1 MKKRNRI
8 LLAAGIAAVILLAAF
23 IPRWFSRP
31 TINTEAT
38 APAPPS
44 VARNAGSNAVPVSV
58 YIAEPSY
65 ISSGI
70 HATGSLVP
78 SEEVELTTEVAGK
91 VTKIFFNEGSFVKQG
106 DLLIK
111 INDEDLQAQ
120 LVRAEFQEKL
130 LAEKLERQKI
140 LLTKEAISREAYDQ
154 LATDHNMI
162 VADIRLLKVRIDK
175 TELRA
180 PFDGII
186 GFRYVSEGSY
196 MQPGSKV
203 ARLVDKSSLIV
214 EFSISEKNIATQLLS
229 KHVVFRTEGFIQ
241 DFRAQVYAVEPILNE
256 RTRTISLRA
265 RYDNSRGLLLPGMSA
280 AVTLITN
287 ESSHALQVP
296 TEAIVPDISGV
307 SVWTIQHGLAVAT
320 PIETG
325 ERSEQMVEVLSGLAV
340 GDTVVTSGLMQLRP
354 GVPVKINEPEIKQVN
369 NNKGNVEGRL

>member
-1 MKKRNRI
+1 M
-8 LLAAGIAAVILLAAF
+8 LLAVGITVVILLAFF
-23 IPRWFSRP
+23 IPRWFNRP
-31 TINTEAT
+31 AINPESP
-38 APAPPS
+38 APATPP
-44 VARNAGSNAVPVSV
+44 VARSTAGNVIPVSV
-58 YIAEPSY
+58 YVTEPSY

-70 HATGSLVP
+70 HASGSLAP

-91 VTKIFFNEGSFVKQG
+91 VTKIFFGEGSAVKKG

-154 LATDHNMI
+154 LETDHNMI

-214 EFSISEKNIATQLLS
+214 EFSISERHIATSFLS
-229 KHVVFRTEGFIQ
+229 KNVVFRTEGFMQ
-241 DFRAQVYAVEPILNE
+241 DFRALVYAVEPRLNE
-256 RTRTISLRA
+256 RTRTISIRA

-280 AVTLITN
+280 AVTLITS
-287 ESSHALQVP
+287 ESGNALQVP

-307 SVWTIQHGLAVAT
+307 SVWTVHNGRAVAT
-320 PIETG
+320 PVETG
-325 ERSEQMVEVLSGLAV
+325 DRSERMVEVLSGLSA
-340 GDTVVTSGLMQLRP
+340 GDTVVVSGLMQLRP
-354 GVPVKINEPEIKQVN
+354 NIPVAVN
-369 NNKGNVEGRL
+369 GSSQQ

>member
-1 MKKRNRI
+1 MRKRNRI
-8 LLAAGIAAVILLAAF
+8 LLAAGITAVILLAFF
-23 IPRWFSRP
+23 IPRWFNRP
-31 TINTEAT
+31 AINTETT
-38 APAPPS
+38 APAKPLAAPS
-44 VARNAGSNAVPVSV
+44 PANNVVPVNV

-70 HATGSLVP
+70 HATGSLAP

-91 VTKIFFNEGSFVKQG
+91 VTNIFFSEGSAVKKD

-130 LAEKLERQKI
+130 LSEKLERQKI

-154 LATDHNMI
+154 LETDHNMI

-175 TELRA
+175 TEIRA

-196 MQPGSKV
+196 MQPGSKI

-214 EFSISEKNIATQLLS
+214 EFSISEKHIATPFLS
-229 KHVVFRTEGFIQ
+229 KNVVFRTEGFMQ
-241 DFRAQVYAVEPILNE
+241 DFRAQVYAVEPRLNE

-280 AVTLITN
+280 AVTVITN
-287 ESSHALQVP
+287 ESAHALQVP
-296 TEAIVPDISGV
+296 SEAIVPDISGV
-307 SVWTIQHGLAVAT
+307 SVWTVRNGRAVVT

-325 ERSEQMVEVLSGLAV
+325 DRSEQMVEVLSGLAA
-340 GDTVVTSGLMQLRP
+340 GDTVVVSGLMQLRP
-354 GVPVKINEPEIKQVN
+354 NVPVATTNIE
-369 NNKGNVEGRL
+369 

>member
-1 MKKRNRI
+1 MKKNNRI
-8 LLAAGIAAVILLAAF
+8 FLYAGIAAVILLAIF
-23 IPRWFSRP
+23 VPRWFHRSAGD
-31 TINTEAT
+31 EAAIPAA
-38 APAPPS
+38 APAG
-44 VARNAGSNAVPVSV
+44 RGAGSSAIPVNV

-78 SEEVELTTEVAGK
+78 SEEVEITTEVAGK
-91 VTKIFFNEGSFVKQG
+91 VTKIYFKEGSDVRKG

-154 LATDHNMI
+154 LETDHNMI

-180 PFDGII
+180 PFNGII

-196 MQPGSKV
+196 MQPGFKV
-203 ARLVDKSSLIV
+203 ARMVDKSSLIV
-214 EFSISEKNIATQLLS
+214 EFSVSERYIATRLLGRN
-229 KHVVFRTEGFIQ
+229 VVFRTAGFMQ
-241 DFRAQVYAVEPILNE
+241 DFHAQVYAVEPILNE

-265 RYDNSRGLLLPGMSA
+265 RYDNSRGLLLPAMSA
-280 AVTLITN
+280 DITLVTS
-287 ESSHALQVP
+287 ESNHALQVP

-307 SVWTIQHGLAVAT
+307 SVWTVRNGRAVTT

-325 ERSEQMVEVLSGLAV
+325 ARSETMVEVLSGLSV
-340 GDTVVTSGLMQLRP
+340 GDTIVTSGLMQLRP
-354 GVPVKINEPEIKQVN
+354 NASVKINQPDILQVH
-369 NNKGNVEGRL
+369 KEV